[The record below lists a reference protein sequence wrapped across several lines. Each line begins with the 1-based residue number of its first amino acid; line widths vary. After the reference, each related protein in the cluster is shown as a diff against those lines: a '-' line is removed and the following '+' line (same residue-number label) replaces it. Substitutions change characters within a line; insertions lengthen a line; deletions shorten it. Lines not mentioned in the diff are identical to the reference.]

1 MSLSKRLLIV
11 FALFGFALV
20 SCTDYASQIDSR
32 YGDVDWDSEGKNI
45 SEKSSSS
52 GVNWN
57 VGIVSSSS
65 QSFGVFVDTRNGM
78 VYKTIEVG
86 EKVWMAQNLNFMT
99 TNSFC
104 YNNNAFL
111 CAKYGR
117 LYTWD
122 AAQTACPAGWH
133 LSTWA
138 EWDALKIAAYCDN
151 VGWGNALKSTEWSK
165 DASNCVGFGALP
177 AGTGNGSF
185 FEGEGLWTEFW
196 TDRGEDLYA
205 DCFHLYSGA
214 GMDNEVRRVNS
225 LLSVRCVRD

>member
-1 MSLSKRLLIV
+1 MNLPKRLLIV
-11 FALFGFALV
+11 FFLFGFVLV
-20 SCTDYASQIDSR
+20 SCTDYASQIDNR
-32 YGDVDWDSEGKNI
+32 YGNINWDSDGKSI
-45 SEKSSSS
+45 SERSSSS
-52 GVNWN
+52 GVYWR
-57 VGIVSSSS
+57 VSSSS
-65 QSFGVFVDTRNGM
+65 KAFGIFVDARNGM

-122 AAQTACPAGWH
+122 ASQTACPAGWH

-138 EWDALKIAAYCDN
+138 EWDALKIAAYCHNTSFAD
-151 VGWGNALKSTEWSK
+151 ALISTTWSK
-165 DASNCVGFGALP
+165 DATDCVGFGALP

-185 FEGEGLWTEFW
+185 FEGEGVWTKFW
-196 TDRGEDLYA
+196 TAQGEGDLYA
-205 DCFHLYSGA
+205 DDFHLAENGGES
-214 GMDNEVRRVNS
+214 ETLLKHS